1 MFPEG
6 EKFLWEGMVFLAF
19 ALVCGA
25 LVERRFC
32 CVPSA
37 RCRGRAALSPDV
49 AALAWGDTAFS
60 AQMPVVEDNGA
71 GAWVSVTAAALAE
84 IWAYPGQ

>member
-1 MFPEG
+1 MG
-6 EKFLWEGMVFLAF
+6 RTGVSGLRAGLRRARGA
-19 ALVCGA
+19 ALLLCALGA
-25 LVERRFC
+25 VQGTRT
-32 CVPSA
+32 
-37 RCRGRAALSPDV
+37 ALSPDV